1 MRIARYPSD
10 LSDQRM
16 TSGPGLAS
24 LNPTSLST
32 FAVGAKEFEEGIW
45 GGETVVVGMS
55 GSVET
60 SGVTTSGLTDKV
72 VVVGVV
78 VAGVVV
84 VGVVT
89 EKATR
94 PETTCP
100 SGLTNFQRAVIAPV
114 SDGGNETT
122 MLSDDPRVGLRSC
135 VRIPS
140 PLMTSPENDS
150 SGTDLANVT
159 VHVLGAPSRTSPSPW
174 GTAIKG
180 VVGQGGV
187 DAEREKRDE

>member
-16 TSGPGLAS
+16 TSGTGLAS

-32 FAVGAKEFEEGIW
+32 FAVGAKEFDEGIW

-78 VAGVVV
+78 VVGVVV
-84 VGVVT
+84 AGVVT

-100 SGLTNFQRAVIAPV
+100 SGLINYQRAVMAPV
-114 SDGGNETT
+114 SDVGIETTT
-122 MLSDDPRVGLRSC
+122 MLSV
-135 VRIPS
+135 
-140 PLMTSPENDS
+140 
-150 SGTDLANVT
+150 
-159 VHVLGAPSRTSPSPW
+159 AP
-174 GTAIKG
+174 
-180 VVGQGGV
+180 
-187 DAEREKRDE
+187 

>member
-16 TSGPGLAS
+16 TSGTGLAS

-32 FAVGAKEFEEGIW
+32 FAVGAKEFDEGIW

-78 VAGVVV
+78 VVGVVV
-84 VGVVT
+84 AGVVT

-100 SGLTNFQRAVIAPV
+100 SGLTNFQRAVMAPV
-114 SDGGNETT
+114 SVGGNETT
-122 MLSDDPRVGLRSC
+122 TMLS
-135 VRIPS
+135 
-140 PLMTSPENDS
+140 
-150 SGTDLANVT
+150 
-159 VHVLGAPSRTSPSPW
+159 
-174 GTAIKG
+174 
-180 VVGQGGV
+180 VVP
-187 DAEREKRDE
+187 